1 MRMPTAP
8 EKSAIKVTVKFF
20 TTLRE
25 IVGKKEEQIEF
36 PRSITVEA
44 LLKQLSKRYG
54 KEFVDYVFDE
64 LGNVRGHLQ
73 LLVNG
78 KSITTM
84 QGFKTK
90 LNNGDQ
96 IAILPPVGGG

>member
-1 MRMPTAP
+1 MPSP
-8 EKSAIKVTVKFF
+8 SIRVTVKFF

-25 IVGKKEEQIEF
+25 IIGKKEEQIQLVR
-36 PRSITVEA
+36 PISVEA
-44 LLKQLSKRYG
+44 LLKQLSKKCG
-54 KEFVDYVFDE
+54 KEFTDYVYDE

-73 LLVNG
+73 FLVNG
-78 KSITTM
+78 NSITSL

-90 LNNGDQ
+90 LKEGDQ

>member
-1 MRMPTAP
+1 VLSP
-8 EKSAIKVTVKFF
+8 EFKKASIRVKVKFF

-36 PRSITVEA
+36 SRSVTVEA
-44 LLKQLSKRYG
+44 LMKQLLKKYG
-54 KEFVDYVFDE
+54 KEFEDYVYDE

-73 LLVNG
+73 FLVNG
-78 KSITTM
+78 NSVTAL

-90 LNNGDQ
+90 LRDGDQ

>member
-1 MRMPTAP
+1 MPTAP
-8 EKSAIKVTVKFF
+8 EKSAIKITVKFF

-25 IVGKKEEQIEF
+25 IVGKREEQIELF
-36 PRSITVEA
+36 RPITVEA
-44 LLKQLSKRYG
+44 LLKQLSKTYG
-54 KEFVDYVFDE
+54 NEFVDYVFDE

-73 LLVNG
+73 FLVNG

-84 QGFKTK
+84 QGFKTMLK
-90 LNNGDQ
+90 NGDQ

>member
-1 MRMPTAP
+1 MPKTA
-8 EKSAIKVTVKFF
+8 EKSTIKITVKFF

-25 IVGKKEEQIEF
+25 IVGKKEEQLEF
-36 PRSITVEA
+36 PHSITVKA
-44 LLKQLSKRYG
+44 LLKQLSDRY
-54 KEFVDYVFDE
+54 ERDFVDYVFDE

-73 LLVNG
+73 ILVNG

-90 LNNGDQ
+90 LSNGDQ